1 MGRFEPTGRVDV
13 PGLEHSVA
21 ELPWGALRGAF
32 GPSDGSAGARSN
44 VPSALAVLRHAP
56 LYAAHPEEIDDAFT
70 VLEHHALRHRLLYPV
85 AVTITPFLF
94 DFVRR
99 KSPLSSRITELIA
112 EYTVAADTL
121 DQHMRDRLVQ
131 LVADHAPEIIGWLGT
146 HDRAV
151 AALAV
156 HIAAI
161 RGPFLAAM
169 ETATQMSPFTL
180 LALLEL
186 GVAPGESI
194 RLATELL
201 DDPLAHHVAR
211 AAAAAFLA
219 RFGDHTPSLHTRIDA
234 ALSPAAPAAL
244 MNFVGRMWT
253 PRIVRPS
260 VAPKLLAAEVVFA
273 GEKLVLVRA
282 GTRTVTLPWTEG
294 NLHRGDVIQV
304 GITAHGQAK
313 LALLTEPDGHV
324 RVIDFDAPI

>member
-13 PGLEHSVA
+13 PGLDHSVA

-44 VPSALAVLRHAP
+44 VPSALAVIRHAP
-56 LYAAHPEEIDDAFT
+56 LYAAHPEEIEDAFT
-70 VLEHHALRHRLLYPV
+70 VLEHHPLRHGLLYPV

-131 LVADHAPEIIGWLGT
+131 LVADHATEIMSWIGI
-146 HDRAV
+146 HDRAL

-156 HIAAI
+156 HVAAV
-161 RGPFLAAM
+161 RGPYLATLA
-169 ETATQMSPFTL
+169 TANELSPFAL

-186 GVAPGESI
+186 GVAPGDSVQ
-194 RLATELL
+194 LATELL
-201 DDPLAHHVAR
+201 DDPSAHHVAR

-219 RFGDHTPSLHTRIDA
+219 RFGDHTPSLGSRIDA

-244 MNFVGRMWT
+244 KNFVGKMWT
-253 PRIVRPS
+253 PRIQRPV
-260 VAPKLLAAEVVFA
+260 VAPKLLQAEVVFA

-282 GTRTVTLPWTEG
+282 GDRTVTLPWIQPS
-294 NLHRGDVIQV
+294 LQRGDTLQV
-304 GITAHGQAK
+304 GITAHGQPK
-313 LALLTEPDGHV
+313 LVVLTEPDGHV
-324 RVIDFDAPI
+324 RVIDFA